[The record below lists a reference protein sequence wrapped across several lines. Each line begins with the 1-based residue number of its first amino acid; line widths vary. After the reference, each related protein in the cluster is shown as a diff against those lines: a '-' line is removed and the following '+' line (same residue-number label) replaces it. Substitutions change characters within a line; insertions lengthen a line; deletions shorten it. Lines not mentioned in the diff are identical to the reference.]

1 MTYSAKQ
8 FRLSAVLLL
17 ALATLLAALFG
28 GSVQKAEAAPVNCP
42 TFRVLHN
49 DRIGKLKLPKGTY
62 NMKVLNGNQL
72 SCAQA
77 SKLFARFLQ
86 DWDGVLPKPW
96 IIQVASK
103 TFRKGAGSSVG
114 FRVSKAGSGGGG
126 GGGGGTTPRGC
137 PSYFQVLHND
147 SIGSFKV
154 PAGRYRITLVGPR
167 KINCARAYDLF
178 REFLLDYNGV
188 LPKPWVLKRQT
199 ATFTRGVNAR
209 VGFNINRIYGPSP
222 APKPSGKVVRC
233 TATFRV
239 LNNDR
244 IGKLNLPRGPYWV
257 SVGNGLSC
265 PAASDYF
272 RQFLNIPSG
281 NLPRPWRLN
290 ASKARFQRGDG
301 GPFFRVQQAN

>member
-1 MTYSAKQ
+1 MTYSNRHLK
-8 FRLSAVLLL
+8 LSVVLLVIV
-17 ALATLLAALFG
+17 AAVAAMLFG
-28 GSVQKAEAAPVNCP
+28 GSVKRAEAAQVSCP

-49 DRIGKLKLPKGTY
+49 DKIGKLYLAKGTY
-62 NMKVLNGNQL
+62 NVTVLNGDKL
-72 SCAQA
+72 TCAQA
-77 SKLFARFLQ
+77 SKLFAKFLQ

-103 TFRKGAGSSVG
+103 TFRRGAGSQTG
-114 FRVSKAGSGGGG
+114 FRVSKTTGGGG
-126 GGGGGTTPRGC
+126 GGGGGNTPRGC
-137 PSYFQVLHND
+137 PGYFQVVRND
-147 SIGSFKV
+147 SIGSFRI

-178 REFLLDYNGV
+178 REFLYDYNGV
-188 LPKPWVLKRQT
+188 LPSPWVLNRKT
-199 ATFTRGVNAR
+199 ATFTRGKNAR

-222 APKPSGKVVRC
+222 KPKPSGKAVRC
-233 TATFRV
+233 PATFRV

-244 IGKLNLPRGPYWV
+244 IGKLVLPKGPYWV
-257 SVGNGLSC
+257 TVGNGLSC

-272 RQFLNIPSG
+272 RQFLNLPSG

-301 GPFFRVQQAN
+301 GPFFRVQQAT